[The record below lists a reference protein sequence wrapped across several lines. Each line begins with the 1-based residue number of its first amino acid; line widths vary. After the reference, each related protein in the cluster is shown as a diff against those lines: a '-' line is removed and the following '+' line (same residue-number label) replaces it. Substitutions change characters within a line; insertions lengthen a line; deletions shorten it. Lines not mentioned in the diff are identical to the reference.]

1 MQRLQALIELYENLT
16 PERVKELES
25 FYAEDAY
32 FKDPFNEVR
41 GLHAIG
47 RIFRHMFRQVSD
59 PRFIITERIVAD
71 NGAVLVW
78 EFRFRMRQ
86 WRVSRVQSV
95 RGVTHLRFDTRGCVT
110 YHRDYWDAA
119 EELYSKLPLLGGLMR
134 TLQKSLRA

>member
-41 GLHAIG
+41 GLDAIG

>member
-1 MQRLQALIELYENLT
+1 
-16 PERVKELES
+16 
-25 FYAEDAY
+25 
-32 FKDPFNEVR
+32 
-41 GLHAIG
+41 
-47 RIFRHMFRQVSD
+47 MFRQVSD